1 MKIYTMT
8 WYTGNNYGSVLQ
20 AYALPYAIKRLGYP
34 CEILAYHPPFV
45 QKLHNMLINRNLAAH
60 IQYKLNAFKM
70 RKQTS
75 DNRAV
80 DSNLA
85 LFDAFRQRHMH
96 ITPVVHTAK
105 DIRALTGKDAVFVCG
120 SDQIWNPHFYD
131 PYYFLHFVKNP
142 VRKIPYAPSF
152 GVKEMPSYQRGRIG
166 KCLRSFNAFSVREP
180 RGGDFIKELTG
191 REAFVACDP
200 TALLTKEEWTELATP
215 VKTPE
220 NPYVFCYF
228 LSYNAHYMETARR
241 AAESLGMELK
251 VLPMRSEDMDLE
263 ETIKEPVGPTEW
275 LTWLSNAS
283 LVLTDSFH
291 CALFSI
297 RFGKDFYIFQRFA
310 ANNKRGQNSR
320 IENLLSRTG
329 LEDRMIAWETSPEAF
344 LTIAPERRAY
354 AADALTQHAETSLA
368 WLQAQ
373 LALAEGDAAREGET

>member
-1 MKIYTMT
+1 
-8 WYTGNNYGSVLQ
+8 
-20 AYALPYAIKRLGYP
+20 
-34 CEILAYHPPFV
+34 
-45 QKLHNMLINRNLAAH
+45 
-60 IQYKLNAFKM
+60 
-70 RKQTS
+70 
-75 DNRAV
+75 
-80 DSNLA
+80 
-85 LFDAFRQRHMH
+85 
-96 ITPVVHTAK
+96 
-105 DIRALTGKDAVFVCG
+105 
-120 SDQIWNPHFYD
+120 
-131 PYYFLHFVKNP
+131 
-142 VRKIPYAPSF
+142 
-152 GVKEMPSYQRGRIG
+152 
-166 KCLRSFNAFSVREP
+166 
-180 RGGDFIKELTG
+180 
-191 REAFVACDP
+191 
-200 TALLTKEEWTELATP
+200 
-215 VKTPE
+215 
-220 NPYVFCYF
+220 
-228 LSYNAHYMETARR
+228 
-241 AAESLGMELK
+241 MELK

-263 ETIKEPVGPTEW
+263 ETIKEPVGPSEW